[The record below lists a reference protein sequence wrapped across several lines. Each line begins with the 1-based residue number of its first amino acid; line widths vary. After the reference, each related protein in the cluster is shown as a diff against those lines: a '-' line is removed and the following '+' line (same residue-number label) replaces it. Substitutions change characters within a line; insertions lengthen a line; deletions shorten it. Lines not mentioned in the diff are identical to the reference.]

1 LEQELGT
8 HVVRLHGDLSLAD
21 QKRIWSLLPP
31 PETIGRLVLDCS
43 DASSLDST
51 IIVLIMRYRRRFMM
65 AGRNPLDIVAIVP
78 PRIER
83 VFVLTGLTRAIT
95 VMPSE
100 HRTATPS
107 DTAPA

>member
-1 LEQELGT
+1 MEHDLGT

-43 DASSLDST
+43 DTTSMDSA
-51 IIVLIMRYRRRFMM
+51 IIVLIMRYRRRFMI
-65 AGRNPLDIVAIVP
+65 AGRDPFEIVAIVP

-83 VFVLTGLTRAIT
+83 LFELTGLTRAIT
-95 VMPSE
+95 VV
-100 HRTATPS
+100 
-107 DTAPA
+107 PAASVDKS

>member
-8 HVVRLHGDLSLAD
+8 HVVRLRGDLGLAD
-21 QKRIWSLLPP
+21 QQRIWSLLPP

-43 DASSLDST
+43 YANSLDST
-51 IIVLIMRYRRRFMM
+51 IIVLIMRYRRRFMI

-78 PRIER
+78 RRIER
-83 VFVLTGLTRAIT
+83 IFELTGLNRAIT

-100 HRTATPS
+100 SH
-107 DTAPA
+107 DTGAQTS